1 MEDVCGPL
9 AGLRRPDHPRP
20 CRAAGCAL
28 PLGSARLHGLV
39 GLPVPV
45 GCPQHSH
52 VAVSCPSPLRG
63 PLWDLIHVDLENVPF
78 TSLLC
83 SQPRSCPRLGGG
95 SGLSPRGPGRAP
107 NSGGG
112 SGLSPRSPACRA
124 AGSRRRVPPAAA
136 LRTRLLFSLR
146 DAFTLNLFSCLLKRL
161 PSFLL
166 VEGSPSFTSC
176 PGVLSGRLTA

>member
-1 MEDVCGPL
+1 MEDACGAL
-9 AGLRRPDHPRP
+9 AGLRHPDHPRP

-39 GLPVPV
+39 GLPMPV

-52 VAVSCPSPLRG
+52 VAVSCPSPLRR

-83 SQPRSCPRLGGG
+83 SQPWSCPRL
-95 SGLSPRGPGRAP
+95 
-107 NSGGG
+107 GGG

-136 LRTRLLFSLR
+136 LRTRLLFSFR